1 MIKKPDGAVFTVLYK
16 IFQQISD
23 YNNKSI
29 FDEIDELNIPRKS
42 RSNCRNS
49 SANNSGGEE
58 KTLYQ
63 MHREIDSLKVKFKD
77 MEERNCLSCVKEEEK
92 TSEWCCRPV
101 WRPQPK

>member
-1 MIKKPDGAVFTVLYK
+1 MIKEPDGAVFTVLYK

-63 MHREIDSLKVKFKD
+63 MHREIAFLRVKFNY
-77 MEERNCLSCVKEEEK
+77 MEKRKS
-92 TSEWCCRPV
+92 
-101 WRPQPK
+101 